1 MRYSYLIALATWV
14 AMPTVSTRA
23 DEPTADQRLAA
34 RRGSPAVSPPTDQPP
49 PAGVFSEGG
58 LARFRLRL
66 GRLQVDPMRYRKGS
80 ETFCGTDFR
89 ETLSVANASGVPSV
103 YYRFEDDFQRIQL
116 TAEHGKSLRIEST
129 LNATGEQAVLVQ
141 HEDGR
146 VSWATRRNPHAAS
159 PADVRAGGPTLL
171 HVIGMDEAGFRLHLD
186 SLTSRM
192 LRGRSLIAIARQTEA
207 YMLGRPD
214 RLPAISR
221 DRVLRLVDQLGSRTS
236 ASRRSA
242 MKQLAEMGTAVTPHL
257 TAALGRP
264 DLDAEQ
270 IARIEQLLS
279 RPARCDEDT
288 PASLACLLSADRAHW
303 QMMARRMNRSEW
315 LAANDHV
322 RRCGL
327 DTLTR

>member
-1 MRYSYLIALATWV
+1 MRYSYLIALATWM
-14 AMPTVSTRA
+14 AMPTVSTPA
-23 DEPTADQRLAA
+23 EEPTADQRLAA
-34 RRGSPAVSPPTDQPP
+34 GRDAPAVSPPIDDPP
-49 PAGVFSEGG
+49 PPGVFSEGG
-58 LARFRLRL
+58 LVHFRLRL
-66 GRLQVDPMRYRKGS
+66 GRLHVDPMRYRKGS
-80 ETFCGTDFR
+80 ETFCGATFR

-116 TAEHGKSLRIEST
+116 TAEHGKSLRIESI
-129 LNATGEQAVLVQ
+129 LNATGEQAVLMQ

-159 PADVRAGGPTLL
+159 PADVQAGGPTLL
-171 HVIGMDEAGFRLHLD
+171 HVIGIDEAGFRLHLNA
-186 SLTSRM
+186 LTGRM
-192 LRGRSLIAIARQTEA
+192 LRGRSLVAIARHTEA
-207 YMLGRPD
+207 YMLDRPH

-221 DRVLRLVDQLGSRTS
+221 DHVLRLVDQLGSRKS
-236 ASRRSA
+236 ATRRSA
-242 MKQLAEMGTAVTPHL
+242 MQQLRRMGTAVTPHL
-257 TAALGRP
+257 TAALQQS

-270 IARIEQLLS
+270 IARIEHLLS

-303 QMMARRMNRSEW
+303 QMMARRMNRNEW